1 MKKVTMRELV
11 GKDIRITDFT
21 ITEFMKSKK
30 DKARVELEVDG
41 EYCYFETTSLEVLY
55 QLSWIKD
62 CVMAYTL
69 KSNTNKIRFVKM
81 LDTANPS
88 YNGSRYEKLISKEF
102 GTNDGTTENN
112 TFILL
117 PDNPYSR
124 ENDNNQYFCF
134 YKNSVYA
141 KVIKVKN
148 SVYFSFN
155 VSKETIDKIIKN
167 ENAAYTKKV
176 EKIIKE
182 KKSDA
187 KPATD

>member
-55 QLSWIKD
+55 QLAWIKD

-69 KSNTNKIRFVKM
+69 KSNTNKIRFVKA
-81 LDTANPS
+81 LNTANHS

-102 GTNDGTTENN
+102 GNDNGTTQNN
-112 TFILL
+112 SFMLL
-117 PDNPYSR
+117 PDSMYGID
-124 ENDNNQYFCF
+124 NDDYRYFCF
-134 YKNSVYA
+134 YKNSVYVR
-141 KVIKVKN
+141 VIKVKT
-148 SVYFSFN
+148 SIYFSFKI
-155 VSKETIDKIIKN
+155 SKEMLDRLLAEEESHAK
-167 ENAAYTKKV
+167 TK
-176 EKIIKE
+176 
-182 KKSDA
+182 
-187 KPATD
+187 

>member
-102 GTNDGTTENN
+102 GNDNGTTQNN
-112 TFILL
+112 SFMLL
-117 PDNPYSR
+117 PDSMYAID
-124 ENDNNQYFCF
+124 NDDYRYFCF
-134 YKNSVYA
+134 YKNSVYVR
-141 KVIKVKN
+141 VIKVKT
-148 SVYFSFN
+148 SIYFSFKI
-155 VSKETIDKIIKN
+155 SKEMLDRLLTEEEKSHAK
-167 ENAAYTKKV
+167 TK
-176 EKIIKE
+176 
-182 KKSDA
+182 
-187 KPATD
+187 

>member
-62 CVMAYTL
+62 CVMAYSL

-102 GTNDGTTENN
+102 GTDDGTTENN

-124 ENDNNQYFCF
+124 DNENNQYLCF
-134 YKNSVYA
+134 YKNSVYV

-148 SVYFSFN
+148 SIYFSFKI
-155 VSKETIDKIIKN
+155 SKEMLDKLLTEEEKSH
-167 ENAAYTKKV
+167 AKTK
-176 EKIIKE
+176 
-182 KKSDA
+182 
-187 KPATD
+187 

>member
-69 KSNTNKIRFVKM
+69 KSNTNKIRFVKA
-81 LDTANPS
+81 LNTTNPS
-88 YNGSRYEKLISKEF
+88 YDGSRYEKLISKEF
-102 GTNDGTTENN
+102 GNDNGTTQNN
-112 TFILL
+112 SFMLL
-117 PDNPYSR
+117 PDSMYAID
-124 ENDNNQYFCF
+124 NDDYRYFCF
-134 YKNSVYA
+134 YKNSVYVR
-141 KVIKVKN
+141 VIKVKT
-148 SVYFSFN
+148 SIYFSFKI
-155 VSKETIDKIIKN
+155 SKEMLDKLLTEEEKSH
-167 ENAAYTKKV
+167 AKTK
-176 EKIIKE
+176 
-182 KKSDA
+182 
-187 KPATD
+187 

>member
-1 MKKVTMRELV
+1 MKKVTMRELA
-11 GKDIRITDFT
+11 GKDIRITDFS
-21 ITEFMKSKK
+21 ITEYMKSKK

-102 GTNDGTTENN
+102 GNDDGTTENN

-124 ENDNNQYFCF
+124 ENDNNQYLCF

-148 SVYFSFN
+148 SIYFSFKI
-155 VSKETIDKIIKN
+155 SKEMMDKLLT
-167 ENAAYTKKV
+167 EE
-176 EKIIKE
+176 EK
-182 KKSDA
+182 SHA
-187 KPATD
+187 KTN

>member
-1 MKKVTMRELV
+1 MKKVTMRELA

-102 GTNDGTTENN
+102 GNDDGTTENN

-148 SVYFSFN
+148 SIYFSFN
-155 VSKETIDKIIKN
+155 VSKETIDSIIKN

-182 KKSDA
+182 KKSDS
-187 KPATD
+187 KTN

>member
-11 GKDIRITDFT
+11 GKDIRITDFS

-55 QLSWIKD
+55 QLAWIKD
-62 CVMAYTL
+62 CVMAYKL
-69 KSNTNKIRFVKM
+69 KSNTNKIRFVKR
-81 LDTANPS
+81 LDTINPS
-88 YNGSRYEKLISKEF
+88 YDGSHYEKLISKEF
-102 GTNDGTTENN
+102 GNDDGTTQNN

-117 PDNPYSR
+117 PDNPYSS
-124 ENDNNQYFCF
+124 NKDIQYFCF

-141 KVIKVKN
+141 KVIRVKN
-148 SVYFSFN
+148 SIYFSFN
-155 VSKETIDKIIKN
+155 VSKETLDSIIEN

-182 KKSDA
+182 A
-187 KPATD
+187 R

>member
-55 QLSWIKD
+55 QLAWIKD

-69 KSNTNKIRFVKM
+69 KSNTNKIRFVKA
-81 LDTANPS
+81 LNTANHS

-102 GTNDGTTENN
+102 GNDNGTTQNN
-112 TFILL
+112 SFMLL
-117 PDNPYSR
+117 PDSMYAID
-124 ENDNNQYFCF
+124 NDDYRYFCF
-134 YKNSVYA
+134 YKNSVYVR
-141 KVIKVKN
+141 VIKVKT
-148 SVYFSFN
+148 SIYFSFKI
-155 VSKETIDKIIKN
+155 SKEMLDRLLAEEESHAK
-167 ENAAYTKKV
+167 TK
-176 EKIIKE
+176 
-182 KKSDA
+182 
-187 KPATD
+187 